1 MKRVFIHAGTPKTG
15 STALQDFLPANQAV
29 LNKKGYI
36 FPEVPFYFR
45 GVAPHQTA
53 HFLAVWEPGGPTS
66 GEWDEGFAIMEEVLG
81 SYDNVIFS
89 DEQVWWRQ
97 HKEGFWEEVTR
108 RVSAMGAEL
117 YVIVYLRRQDEQ
129 VESFYNE
136 KVKGMPKLV
145 LTFSEYLSEGW
156 NDYFPLDYDK
166 ELDRFASYLGEE
178 HVIVRPY
185 EKHHFVGGSI
195 FSDFLDA
202 VGLPLTEEYA
212 LPARHANTRWP
223 ERVVEAKR
231 YANAALSY
239 HRRKVPNFYR
249 NAIEE
254 AYGIG
259 TAAQLPSQKVG
270 MFSPE
275 ERRAFMQ
282 QYEAGNAKVAR
293 KYLHREDGILFYE
306 DPGDLPKWE
315 SDYRELI
322 EDTVRMLAGADTY
335 LYKRQQELAQKAD
348 RMKQMTDEMHESLF
362 FRVYRSL
369 RDRFHRS

>member
-129 VESFYNE
+129 VE
-136 KVKGMPKLV
+136 
-145 LTFSEYLSEGW
+145 
-156 NDYFPLDYDK
+156 
-166 ELDRFASYLGEE
+166 
-178 HVIVRPY
+178 
-185 EKHHFVGGSI
+185 
-195 FSDFLDA
+195 
-202 VGLPLTEEYA
+202 
-212 LPARHANTRWP
+212 
-223 ERVVEAKR
+223 
-231 YANAALSY
+231 
-239 HRRKVPNFYR
+239 
-249 NAIEE
+249 
-254 AYGIG
+254 
-259 TAAQLPSQKVG
+259 
-270 MFSPE
+270 
-275 ERRAFMQ
+275 
-282 QYEAGNAKVAR
+282 
-293 KYLHREDGILFYE
+293 
-306 DPGDLPKWE
+306 
-315 SDYRELI
+315 
-322 EDTVRMLAGADTY
+322 
-335 LYKRQQELAQKAD
+335 
-348 RMKQMTDEMHESLF
+348 
-362 FRVYRSL
+362 
-369 RDRFHRS
+369 